1 MEKITARDIAQMID
15 LSLLNPTFTTQE
27 VIDGCNLAKE
37 YNVVSVCVRP
47 CDVELAKSILDG
59 TDTLVT
65 TVIGFPHGDH
75 LTETKVYETL
85 KAIEQGCVEVD
96 VVQNIGWTLSGQ
108 YDLVEADLKAVVEAA
123 HAKGVKVK
131 VIFENAYLNDEQK
144 IKLCE
149 ICARVGADFT
159 KTATGYA
166 PSGATV
172 HDLKLMRAN
181 TPDRMQVKAAGGVRS
196 LDAALIVKAVGASRF
211 GCTRT
216 RTIMEEAIKRENE
229 GTLVLPEI
237 TEDTKFDS
245 EK

>member
-1 MEKITARDIAQMID
+1 MEKVTSKDIAQMID
-15 LSLLNPTFTTQE
+15 LSLLNPTFTHKD
-27 VIDGCNLAKE
+27 VVDGLNLAKE

-47 CDVELAKSILDG
+47 CDITLTKEMLDG
-59 TDTLVT
+59 TDIKVT
-65 TVIGFPHGDH
+65 TVIGFPHGTH
-75 LTETKVYETL
+75 TTETKVFETEQ
-85 KAIEQGCVEVD
+85 AIDLGCVEVD
-96 VVQNIGWTLSGQ
+96 VVQNISYTLSGE
-108 YDLVEADLKAVVEAA
+108 YDKTEADLKAVVDAA
-123 HAKGVKVK
+123 HAKGAQVK

-166 PSGATV
+166 PSGATL

-181 TPDRMQVKAAGGVRS
+181 TPENMKVKAAGGVRT
-196 LDAALIVKAVGASRF
+196 LDAVLKVLAVGGSRF

-216 RTIMEEAIKRENE
+216 QTIMEEARKREAE

-237 TEDTKFDS
+237 TEDT
-245 EK
+245 EL